1 MPASGCCALTQTERE
16 VVRAILKHGSVKSA
30 ASNEGRNIQTA
41 RVHVRAIHEKTGTH
55 TLVELAGW
63 AGDHRPCCV
72 DERGAAPPAV

>member
-1 MPASGCCALTQTERE
+1 VPASGCCELTQTERE

-63 AGDHRPCCV
+63 AGEHLPCCV
-72 DERGAAPPAV
+72 DEQEVPRTAV